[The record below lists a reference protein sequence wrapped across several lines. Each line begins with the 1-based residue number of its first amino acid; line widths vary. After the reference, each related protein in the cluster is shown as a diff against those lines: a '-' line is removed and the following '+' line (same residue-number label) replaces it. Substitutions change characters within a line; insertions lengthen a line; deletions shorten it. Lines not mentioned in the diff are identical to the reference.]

1 MKPLHTHVR
10 PAGRSAF
17 SLVEVVFVM
26 AILITGMGMF
36 VHTISSTSKLGPVNR
51 ETELA
56 MSAGRAVIEQLRS
69 ENPTLVFARYNADPA
84 DDPLGPGTGPGVG
97 FAVAGLVPVDGD
109 ADGLAGEVVLPTLAG
124 ELREDLVDPVF
135 GFPRDLNGDGAIDV
149 LTHEGDYQVLPILV
163 RIRWTGQVGPRVLEL
178 YTALEVM

>member
-1 MKPLHTHVR
+1 MKLHTHVR

-56 MSAGRAVIEQLRS
+56 MTAGRAVIEQIRS
-69 ENPTLVFARYNADPA
+69 EGSRALVFSRYNADPA
-84 DDPLGPGTGPGVG
+84 DDPLAPGTGPGAG

-109 ADGLAGEVVLPTLAG
+109 ADGLAGEVVFPTLAG

-135 GFPRDLNGDGAIDV
+135 GFPRDLNGDGAIDA
-149 LTHEGDYQVLPILV
+149 LTHEGDYQVLPVLV

>member
-56 MSAGRAVIEQLRS
+56 MTAGRAVIEQIRS
-69 ENPTLVFARYNADPA
+69 ENPTLVFARYNASTA
-84 DDPLGPGTGPGVG
+84 DDPLGPGTAPGVG
-97 FAVAGLVPVDGD
+97 FAVAGLEPVTGD
-109 ADGLAGEVVLPTLAG
+109 ADGLAGEVVLPLSG
-124 ELREDLVDPVF
+124 GNLREDLVDPVF
-135 GFPRDLNGDGAIDV
+135 GFPRDLNGDGLID
-149 LTHEGDYQVLPILV
+149 TAPHQGDYEVLPILV